1 MSSNKLEAEK
11 KHEDLQKNLLKKI
24 DTSKFIVVHK
34 MTVADAAGHLKTD
47 LKKGLSTQEVEKR
60 LVEHGT
66 NELDEE

>member
-11 KHEDLQKNLLKKI
+11 KQEDLQKNLLKKI
-24 DTSKFIVVHK
+24 DTSKFIVHK

>member
-11 KHEDLQKNLLKKI
+11 KQEDLQKNLLKKI
-24 DTSKFIVVHK
+24 DTSKFIVHK
-34 MTVADAAGHLKTD
+34 MTVDDAARHLKTD